1 VCGAAFGRAD
11 SFLTAMA
18 QNQTICAL
26 ATPPGVGAIGVIRVS
41 GPETFPIVQKLF
53 RGKNLAEQPG
63 HTIHFGTIRDEH
75 NEIVDEVLVSVFK
88 APHSYT
94 KEDSVEISCHASGF
108 IIQKILRLLLK
119 NGCRMAQN
127 GEYTQRAFLNGQL
140 DLAQAEAVADLIA
153 SDSEASHRAAIH
165 QIRGGF
171 SKDIAQL
178 REQLIH
184 FASMIE
190 LELDFG
196 EEDVEFADRD
206 QLRRLITEIRLALRP
221 LIDSFELG
229 NVLKEGVPVAIVG
242 PPNAGKSTL
251 LNALLN
257 EEKAIVTDIAGT
269 TRDVIEDVLILDGIK
284 FRILDTAGIRET
296 SDKVE
301 AIGVERSLAAMEK
314 ADIILKLSSA
324 DVADPAFETLFA
336 ERMGGSDRVISIRTK
351 ADLPENEGTGAD
363 LILSAA
369 TGEGI
374 DALRDALVTRAR
386 GQRTGDTVVTNLRHY
401 EHLTATDAALERA
414 LRGLDSGITQ
424 DWLAMDIRQA
434 LHHLGEITG
443 QITTDDLLEVI
454 FSKFCI
460 GK

>member
-1 VCGAAFGRAD
+1 
-11 SFLTAMA
+11 MA

-324 DVADPAFETLFA
+324 DVADPAFETLFV

-351 ADLPENEGTGAD
+351 ADLPENEGAGAD
-363 LILSAA
+363 LVLSAA

-374 DALRDALVTRAR
+374 DALRAALVTRAR

>member
-1 VCGAAFGRAD
+1 
-11 SFLTAMA
+11 MA

-63 HTIHFGTIRDEH
+63 HTIYFGTIRDEQD
-75 NEIVDEVLVSVFK
+75 EIVDEVLVSVFR

-127 GEYTQRAFLNGQL
+127 GEFTQRAFLNGQL

-171 SKDIAQL
+171 SKDIARL

-206 QLRRLITEIRLALRP
+206 ELRRLITDIRLALRP

-229 NVLKEGVPVAIVG
+229 NVLKEGIPVAIVG

-314 ADIILKLSSA
+314 ADIILKLGSA
-324 DVADPAFETLFA
+324 DVADPAFDVLFA
-336 ERMGGSDRVISIRTK
+336 ERMGDSPRVISIRTK
-351 ADLPENEGTGAD
+351 SDLSGHDTPTADLT
-363 LILSAA
+363 LSAA

-374 DALRDALVTRAR
+374 DALREALVARAR

-414 LRGLDSGITQ
+414 LRGLDTGITQ
-424 DWLAMDIRQA
+424 DWLAMDIRQS